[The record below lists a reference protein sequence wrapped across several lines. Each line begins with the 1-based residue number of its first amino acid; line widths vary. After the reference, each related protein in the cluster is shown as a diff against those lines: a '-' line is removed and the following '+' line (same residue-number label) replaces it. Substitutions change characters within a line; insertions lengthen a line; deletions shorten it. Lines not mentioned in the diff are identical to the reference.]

1 MALDVDSIDL
11 KGLEP
16 VISFLANSSSE
27 QVALLVGKRLG
38 GKAVV
43 YYMFKVENLSR
54 SPSEFEGDPWQVVQ
68 AHVSAEKYKLDIVG
82 VFHTHPI
89 CPAVPSSKDIDGMK
103 RWPYVWV
110 IACKNE
116 TRAWKLSDNM
126 PIELPVIL

>member
-16 VISFLANSSSE
+16 VISVLANSSRE
-27 QVALLVGKRLG
+27 QVALLVGKKV
-38 GKAVV
+38 GKKAIA
-43 YYMFKVENLSR
+43 YYMFKVENLSK

-68 AHVSAEKYKLDIVG
+68 AHVSAEKYKLEVIG

-103 RWPYVWV
+103 RWPHVWV
-110 IACKNE
+110 ISCKNE
-116 TRAWKLSDNM
+116 TRAWKLSDDV
-126 PIELPVIL
+126 PVELSVTI